1 MKPTFLWFIALGVS
15 VGLSTGASAQVRAV
29 ATAESSM
36 ALGAIPEQYI
46 CGFKGSMDPRNVH
59 AEARRIVEGQR
70 GMLRHVY
77 RNSIRGFAAWLPDG
91 ALERIKAQN
100 PHIVLCERD
109 QVAKAFAQRALAK
122 PGSGTGPSQS
132 RPWGVGRVNP
142 GNASFNSTARAWVI
156 DSGIDLDHPDLNVDV
171 DQSVSFLRDLSPD
184 DQNGHGTHVAG
195 TIAARAD
202 NNIGVVGVAAG
213 AFVVAVRVLDR
224 RGSGTISGVIAGVDH
239 VATHARPERGDVAN
253 MSLGGGVSD
262 LLDTAV
268 KAAAAKGIRFAIAAG
283 NSSAHANNYSP
294 ARAEGPNIYT
304 VSAFAEGDTWAS
316 FSNYGNPPVDFGQ
329 PGVSVLSTYKGGGYD
344 TLSGTSMAAPHLAG
358 LMLLG
363 LTKPDGKVQRDPDGT
378 LDDILVHCSTC

>member
-1 MKPTFLWFIALGVS
+1 MKAVSTKLLALGAALALPS
-15 VGLSTGASAQVRAV
+15 GASAQVRAV
-29 ATAESSM
+29 ATAESPIS
-36 ALGAIPEQYI
+36 LGSIPEQYI

-59 AEARRIVEGQR
+59 AEARRIVEGQG
-70 GMLRHVY
+70 GMLRYVY
-77 RNSIRGFAAWLPDG
+77 RNSIKGFAAWLPAG
-91 ALERIKAQN
+91 ALQRIKAQN
-100 PHIVLCERD
+100 PHIVLCESD

-122 PGSGTGPSQS
+122 PGSGTSPSQS

-142 GNASFNSTARAWVI
+142 ANASFNSTARAWVI

-171 DQSVSFLRDLSPD
+171 AQSVSFLRDLSPD

-195 TIAARAD
+195 TIAAKS
-202 NNIGVVGVAAG
+202 NTIGVVGVAAG

-239 VATHARPERGDVAN
+239 VAAHADPKRGDVAN
-253 MSLGGGVSD
+253 MSLGGGKSD

-268 KAAAAKGIRFAIAAG
+268 KSAAAKGIRFTIAAG
-283 NSSAHANNYSP
+283 NSSAHADNYSP

-329 PGVSVLSTYKGGGYD
+329 PGVGVLSTYKEGGYD
-344 TLSGTSMAAPHLAG
+344 TLSGTSLAAPHLAG
-358 LMLLG
+358 LLLLG
-363 LTKPDGKVQRDPDGT
+363 ATKLDGKVQRDPDGT
-378 LDDILVHCSTC
+378 LDDILIHCSTC